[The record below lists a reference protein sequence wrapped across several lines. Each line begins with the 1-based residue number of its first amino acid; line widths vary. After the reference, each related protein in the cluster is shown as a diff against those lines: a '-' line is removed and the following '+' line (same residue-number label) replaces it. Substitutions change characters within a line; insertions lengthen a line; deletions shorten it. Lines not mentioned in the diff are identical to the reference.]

1 MQKYGRYILNKVHL
15 LGGAILPSCVEHVS
29 PPGLCT
35 DVPSLYHVP
44 LHFTTSSVL
53 SYCWNHRSDDDHCA
67 SDQASVLSLTLIRV
81 EIRALHGNARSAHP
95 KPAEVKGKTNQPLNH
110 GLHGP
115 GGLLALPLCREA
127 LAGFNR
133 RAAPISLPRMSAP
146 LWSSR
151 PGRCFLLQRP
161 GRRVQALLLRHVGQA
176 LHFFLQSLSC
186 SFQVFSCAAH
196 LRSSKQKE
204 ILMR

>member
-15 LGGAILPSCVEHVS
+15 VGGAILPSCVEHVS

-35 DVPSLYHVP
+35 DVPTSLYHIP

-67 SDQASVLSLTLIRV
+67 SDQASVLSLTLVRV
-81 EIRALHGNARSAHP
+81 EMRALHGNARSAHP
-95 KPAEVKGKTNQPLNH
+95 KPAEVKGKPNQPLNH

-127 LAGFNR
+127 RLKDLTGVL
-133 RAAPISLPRMSAP
+133 PQSLC
-146 LWSSR
+146 L
-151 PGRCFLLQRP
+151 GCL
-161 GRRVQALLLRHVGQA
+161 
-176 LHFFLQSLSC
+176 LHFGHHDQGDAFC
-186 SFQVFSCAAH
+186 SNGLEEEFRPYCYDTSARLYTSFFN
-196 LRSSKQKE
+196 L
-204 ILMR
+204 